1 MKPTSWIVR
10 WSINQPGGE
19 GTGIVGIYSSV
30 RAAQAAALRSIQ
42 TNWVDGEWHH
52 YPGIADQLKKLIVG
66 GAYEDALLLWEKKAR
81 SYYEVGVAEC
91 EIEAEDERLTLEE
104 MGME

>member
-10 WSINQPGGE
+10 YSIKQPRDE
-19 GTGIVGIYSSV
+19 STGVVGIYSSV
-30 RAAQAAALRSIQ
+30 RAAQVAALRSIQ
-42 TNWVDGEWHH
+42 TNWVEGDWHF
-52 YPGIADQLKKLIVG
+52 YRGAADRLKKLILG
-66 GAYEDALLLWEKKAR
+66 GAYEDALLLWEKEAR

-91 EIEAEDERLTLEE
+91 EIEAEDEHLTLEE